1 MTIKVRTK
9 FTFAIFVISLI
20 TFLVYLSFLIYEIS
34 TSTLKFPEV
43 YFTSKPRNNLIF
55 GYNNI
60 VMLSFIFVELLYV
73 IVTTFLIYR
82 GFSKTQSSIVL
93 GFLIFILAIYMD
105 TFRIFIPFFHVSNSF
120 SKIQLLIGNIT
131 LFARILALLSLL
143 MTAILHFDEQTINV
157 NRYCIALIF
166 LSILL
171 ATVIPLNTTKILPT
185 FLVAHSYSKTINI
198 ISTTL
203 CFLSFVSVLVSNYK
217 NESKQLTSIG
227 FFMVCI
233 GFLLLFYSYSL
244 FFLTITFIF
253 TGFGS
258 AIFLHE
264 LHKEYMLK

>member
-1 MTIKVRTK
+1 
-9 FTFAIFVISLI
+9 
-20 TFLVYLSFLIYEIS
+20 
-34 TSTLKFPEV
+34 
-43 YFTSKPRNNLIF
+43 
-55 GYNNI
+55 
-60 VMLSFIFVELLYV
+60 
-73 IVTTFLIYR
+73 
-82 GFSKTQSSIVL
+82 
-93 GFLIFILAIYMD
+93 
-105 TFRIFIPFFHVSNSF
+105 
-120 SKIQLLIGNIT
+120 
-131 LFARILALLSLL
+131 

-203 CFLSFVSVLVSNYK
+203 SFLSFVSVLVSNYK